1 MKILL
6 PFETVNPPN
15 QPVLERALL
24 SICRQV
30 YQNLLRH
37 VFVLQIPLPILSYD
51 TFPIDLDHRKTNQTY
66 IKPC

>member
-24 SICRQV
+24 SVCMQA
-30 YQNLLRH
+30 YQNLLRYL
-37 VFVLQIPLPILSYD
+37 FIL
-51 TFPIDLDHRKTNQTY
+51 
-66 IKPC
+66 